1 MTPHSHAGTQVD
13 RSFVPCNKGLPRSPW
28 PSIQPD
34 GKSRIKKVRLN
45 NLGLRAALITFVYI
59 AFARTMFVPLAGWEK
74 DLGKMVSSQ
83 AAASQKQLLMEKEAQ
98 VIGGH

>member
-1 MTPHSHAGTQVD
+1 M
-13 RSFVPCNKGLPRSPW
+13 SPATRGFQGH
-28 PSIQPD
+28 PGHPFSQM

-45 NLGLRAALITFVYI
+45 NLGLRATLITFVYI